1 MQAKIEK
8 ERIHAKTVINSLR
21 SELDRVQQY
30 ARNQGGRRNLPA
42 TDSTAGAS
50 DESVAKGWALF
61 GKCTAEYAGMAEV
74 ADQQRNDL
82 AEWQAYGRIVSGE

>member
-50 DESVAKGWALF
+50 DESVAK
-61 GKCTAEYAGMAEV
+61 AGHYSENARLNM
-74 ADQQRNDL
+74 L
-82 AEWQAYGRIVSGE
+82 EWQK